1 MIVALMRMAPVLLPV
16 LAGAIPAFAGGWFA
30 HGLKF
35 DLIDR
40 PAIIREATV
49 RADDACTI
57 RTQAAANR
65 AEQIERARQLA
76 ANAEARR
83 IYEAALTN
91 SELLAEAAQ
100 TALDKEIA
108 DREAIL
114 ASEGRSCSFTDD
126 DLRWLYDNGP
136 APAGS
141 GGG

>member
-1 MIVALMRMAPVLLPV
+1 MLIPALV
-16 LAGAIPAFAGGWFA
+16 GAIPALAAGWFA
-30 HGLKF
+30 HGVKF

-49 RADDACTI
+49 RAEDACTI
-57 RTQAAANR
+57 RTQAAASR
-65 AEQIERARQLA
+65 AEQAERARQRA

-83 IYEAALTN
+83 IYDTALAA
-91 SELLAEAAQ
+91 SEQLAESAQ

-114 ASEGRSCSFTDD
+114 AGEGRSCSFTDD